1 MNHQRR
7 TSERRGERGTILA
20 TAALGML
27 AFLFAAGLAVDISHF
42 YTAKAELQN
51 AADAAAMAAAS
62 QLNSSAAGIRLAVTE
77 ATKVMNKF
85 DFKNDVTISSANVTF
100 SSNLNGTYMSSAAAE
115 ASPQNIRFV
124 KVDIPPKTVN
134 VFFATMVIGNTKSL
148 TATATAGMSV
158 GLTMN
163 KFNAALIFVEPDATP
178 LLKGQAYTLNSKT
191 WNVNTP
197 GSYRILD
204 GPNVDEV
211 LTGTVHTYNY
221 PVAGYNI
228 EKLTDVDACQR
239 ARIGFNSRFGDYSA
253 HPGSNTTNAPP
264 DTITQE
270 NITYSQYR
278 DLQGDNVPDRADG
291 VLNRRIL
298 FLPIAKSSQYNT
310 ASGNATSD
318 RLGAFFIKRK
328 VTSTCT
334 IEVEY
339 IGERQVMPVGE
350 YRPGSTQ
357 ATEFSIAVIY
367 K

>member
-1 MNHQRR
+1 MNHPR
-7 TSERRGERGTILA
+7 TDERRGERGTILA

-42 YTAKAELQN
+42 YTVKAELQN

-62 QLNSSAAGIRLAVTE
+62 QLNSTAGGIRLAVSE
-77 ATKVMNKF
+77 ATRTMNKY
-85 DFKNDVTISSANVTF
+85 DFKNDVTLSSANISFAT
-100 SSNLNGTYMSSAAAE
+100 NLNGSYVSAAAAE
-115 ASPQNIRFV
+115 ASPTTIRFV

-134 VFFATMVIGNTKSL
+134 VFFASLAIGSTKTM

-163 KFNAALIFVEPDATP
+163 KFNAALIFVEPDAAP
-178 LLKGQAYTLNSKT
+178 LLKNQAYTLGAKN
-191 WNVNTP
+191 WNVNSP
-197 GSYRILD
+197 SSYRILD
-204 GPNVDEV
+204 GPNTDTV
-211 LTGTVHTYNY
+211 LEGTIHTYNY
-221 PVAGYNI
+221 PVSSYTV
-228 EKLTDVDACQR
+228 ERLTDVNACQR

-270 NITYSQYR
+270 NITYQQYR
-278 DLQGDNVPDRADG
+278 DLQSDTTPDRADG
-291 VLNRRIL
+291 VMNRRII
-298 FLPIAKSSQYNT
+298 FLPVAK
-310 ASGNATSD
+310 ASAYNATSGSANSD

-328 VTSTCT
+328 VAATCT

-339 IGERQVMPVGE
+339 IGERLSVPVGE
-350 YRPGSTQ
+350 YRPGNVQ
-357 ATEFSIAVIY
+357 AGEFAIPVIY

>member
-1 MNHQRR
+1 MNHQRQ
-7 TSERRGERGTILA
+7 TSDRHGERGTILA

-42 YTAKAELQN
+42 YTVKAELQN

-62 QLNSSAAGIRLAVTE
+62 QLNSSRGGIILAVAE
-77 ATKVMNKF
+77 ATKTLNKY
-85 DFKNDVTISSANVTF
+85 DMKTDVTLSSANVTF
-100 SSNLNGTYMSSAAAE
+100 ATNLNGSYMSAAA
-115 ASPQNIRFV
+115 AQSSPQNIRFV
-124 KVDIPPKTVN
+124 KVDIPPKPVN
-134 VFFATMVIGNTKSL
+134 VFFATLAIGSTKSL
-148 TATATAGMSV
+148 SATATAGMSV

-163 KFNAALIFVEPDATP
+163 KFNAALLFVEADAAP
-178 LLKGQAYTLNSKT
+178 LLKNQAYTLNSKA

-211 LTGTVHTYNY
+211 LTGTIHTYNY
-221 PVAGYNI
+221 PVSGYTI
-228 EKLTDVDACQR
+228 EKLSDVDACQR

-270 NITYSQYR
+270 NITYNQYR
-278 DLQGDNVPDRADG
+278 DLQSDNTPDRADG

-310 ASGNATSD
+310 SGSATSD

-328 VTSTCT
+328 VTGTCT

>member
-1 MNHQRR
+1 MNHQHQTRDR
-7 TSERRGERGTILA
+7 HGERGTVLA
-20 TAALGML
+20 IAALGML

-42 YTAKAELQN
+42 YTVKAELQN

-62 QLNSSAAGIRLAVTE
+62 QLNSSSGGIRLAVAE
-77 ATKVMNKF
+77 ATKTMNKF
-85 DFKNDVTISSANVTF
+85 DFKNDVTLSSANVTF
-100 SSNLNGTYMSSAAAE
+100 ATNLNGSYMSAAAAE
-115 ASPQNIRFV
+115 ASPQTIRFV
-124 KVDIPPKTVN
+124 KVEIPPKTVN
-134 VFFATMVIGNTKSL
+134 VFFASLVIGNTKSL
-148 TATATAGMSV
+148 TAKATAGMSV

-163 KFNAALIFVEPDATP
+163 KFNAAILFVEADARP
-178 LLKGQAYTLNSKT
+178 LLKNQAHTLSAKT

-197 GSYRILD
+197 DSYRILD
-204 GPNVDEV
+204 GPNVDNV
-211 LTGTVHTYNY
+211 LTGTIHTYNY
-221 PVAGYNI
+221 PVSGYNI
-228 EKLTDVDACQR
+228 ERLADVNACQR

-270 NITYSQYR
+270 NITYNQYR
-278 DLQGDNVPDRADG
+278 DLQSDNTPDRADG

-298 FLPIAKSSQYNT
+298 FLPIAKSSKYNT
-310 ASGNATSD
+310 TSGSATSD

-328 VTSTCT
+328 VAANCT

-357 ATEFSIAVIY
+357 ASEYSIAVIY